1 MTTVSADRAVQ
12 SFLSR
17 DRLRPLEAL
26 PWIGAAAAYF
36 AFPDALPLGAQIIV
50 MILFALSMDILA
62 GYTGIVTLGH
72 AAFYGAGAYTVGTLS
87 ISGRV
92 QDPIAG
98 LVLGGLV
105 GAALGTIAGSLMLR
119 TRGLALLILSLSLL
133 LMLQE
138 AANQLSAL
146 TGGSD
151 GLQGMKFGALF
162 GRFTFGFDGRVI
174 YLYAAGV
181 LFVCWVFVRILVIT
195 PFGRSLVG
203 IRENPTRMAAIGVN
217 VRAREIAAFTI
228 ASALAG
234 IAGALS
240 AQVDQFVSLNA
251 LGFDLSGAVL
261 VVLVLGGLGRI
272 YGAFI
277 GAPIYLLAQ
286 DVLAKDDPVYWHFW
300 LGLMLILIV
309 LFARGGVLGLLDQVI
324 ARLRSGQKEASA

>member
-1 MTTVSADRAVQ
+1 MTTVSADRPVQ

-26 PWIGAAAAYF
+26 PWIGAAVAYV

-72 AAFYGAGAYTVGTLS
+72 AAFYGAGAYAVGILS
-87 ISGRV
+87 VSGRV

-105 GAALGTIAGSLMLR
+105 GAALGAMAGSLMLR

-138 AANQLSAL
+138 AANQLSAW

-151 GLQGMKFGALF
+151 GLQGMKVGALF
-162 GRFTFGFDGRVI
+162 GRFTLGFDGRVI

-181 LFVCWVFVRILVIT
+181 LFVCWGFVRILVIT

-217 VRAREIAAFTI
+217 VRGRGIAAFTI

-251 LGFDLSGAVL
+251 LSFDLSGAVL

-286 DVLAKDDPVYWHFW
+286 DALAKDDPVYWHFW

>member
-1 MTTVSADRAVQ
+1 MTIVSADRAVQ

-26 PWIGAAAAYF
+26 PWIGAAAAYV

-72 AAFYGAGAYTVGTLS
+72 AAFYGAGAYAVGILS
-87 ISGRV
+87 VSGRV

-105 GAALGTIAGSLMLR
+105 GAALGAMAGSLMLR

-138 AANQLSAL
+138 AANQLSAW

-151 GLQGMKFGALF
+151 GLQGMKLGALF
-162 GRFTFGFDGRVI
+162 GRFTLGFDGRVI

-181 LFVCWVFVRILVIT
+181 LFVCWGFVRILVIT

-217 VRAREIAAFTI
+217 VRGREIAVFTI

-251 LGFDLSGAVL
+251 LSFDLSGAVL

-286 DVLAKDDPVYWHFW
+286 DALAKDDPVYWHFW

>member
-1 MTTVSADRAVQ
+1 MTTIFADQAVH
-12 SFLSR
+12 SFLAR
-17 DRLRPLEAL
+17 DRLRPLELL
-26 PWIGAAAAYF
+26 PWIGASVAYV

-62 GYTGIVTLGH
+62 GYAGIVTLGH
-72 AAFYGAGAYTVGTLS
+72 AAFYGAGAYTVGILS
-87 ISGRV
+87 VSGRV
-92 QDPIAG
+92 QDPVAG
-98 LVLGGLV
+98 LVLGSLV
-105 GAALGTIAGSLMLR
+105 GAALGALAGSLMLR

-138 AANQLSAL
+138 AANKLSTW

-151 GLQGMKFGALF
+151 GLQGMKIGALF
-162 GRFTFGFDGRVI
+162 GRFAFGFDGRVM
-174 YLYAAGV
+174 YLYAVGV
-181 LFVCWVFVRILVIT
+181 LFVCWAVVRILVIT

-217 VRAREIAAFTI
+217 VRRREITAFVI

-240 AQVDQFVSLNA
+240 AQVDQFVSLNT

-261 VVLVLGGLGRI
+261 IVLVLGGLGRI

-277 GAPIYLLAQ
+277 GAPIYYIAQ
-286 DVLAKDDPVYWHFW
+286 DALAKDDPVYWHFW
-300 LGLMLILIV
+300 LGLMLILVV
-309 LFARGGVLGLLDQVI
+309 LFARGGILGLTDQVI
-324 ARLRSGQKEASA
+324 VWIRRRLTGGRT